1 MESLHYL
8 LMKSHSL
15 LQRRIMV
22 RASQL
27 GLTSGQPKVL
37 DYLSRYGESDQK
49 TIASYC
55 EIEQATMGSI
65 LYRMEKAGLVIRRQ
79 HEGNR
84 RSVYVS
90 LSRKGE
96 QAAAAMSEAF
106 AQAENEAV
114 ADLTPEEVETLKKT
128 LVKLSDTL
136 EAASK

>member
-65 LYRMEKAGLVIRRQ
+65 LYRMEKAGLVVRRQ

-106 AQAENEAV
+106 AQAEKEAV

>member
-65 LYRMEKAGLVIRRQ
+65 LYRMEKAGLVVRRQ